1 MSNNKIKPLVGVL
14 SDVKEIEP
22 HRFHVAGDKYLR
34 ALTTAADVVPV
45 LIPAMLEEHD
55 AIQWLSRLDG
65 LFLTGAYSMVD
76 PALYGEAKI
85 DKPYDYDSARDSGAH
100 ALLKLAVEMDIPLL
114 GVCRGLQDLNVF
126 MGGSL
131 HQAVQEEAG
140 LNDHREDKSVP
151 LEQQYADAH
160 DVKISEAGMLSRI
173 YNKSTIRVNSLHS
186 QGINRLGAGLAVEAT
201 ANDGLIEAIR
211 VESMTF
217 GLAVQW
223 HPEWKV
229 IDNPVQKLLFEAFG
243 EVCKTR
249 QSLGKK

>member
-14 SDVKEIEP
+14 SDVKQIEP
-22 HRFHVAGDKYLR
+22 HAFHIAGDKYLR
-34 ALTTAADVVPV
+34 ALTAAADVVPV
-45 LIPAMLEEHD
+45 LIPAMLDEVD
-55 AIQWLSRLDG
+55 AMQWLNRLDG

-76 PALYGEAKI
+76 PALYGESKI
-85 DKPYDYDSARDSGAH
+85 DKPYDYDAARDTGAH
-100 ALLKLAVEMDIPLL
+100 ALLSKVVEFDMPLL

-131 HQAVQEEAG
+131 HQAVQEVPG

-151 LEQQYADAH
+151 LEQQYADVH
-160 DVKISEAGMLSRI
+160 DVNISEAGMLSRI
-173 YNKSTIRVNSLHS
+173 YNRDTIRVNSLHS
-186 QGINRLGAGLAVEAT
+186 QGINRLGAGLAIEAT
-201 ANDGLIEAIR
+201 ATDGLVEAIR

-243 EVCKTR
+243 EACRTR
-249 QSLGKK
+249 QSLGNK